1 MSEESVRV
9 RYAPSPTGYPHI
21 GNIRTA
27 LFNWLFARHNGGKFI
42 VRIEDT
48 DIARRVKGS
57 DDAILNSL
65 RWLGLDWD
73 EGPEVGGDYGPYIQS
88 ERRDLYRNCAQQLL
102 EGGNAYKCY
111 CSAERLSRMRAEMAE
126 RKESM
131 RSYDRHC
138 RELGTEEQAR
148 LESGGISPVI
158 RFKAPLMGQ
167 TTFHD
172 LIRGDIT
179 FDNSE
184 LDDLV
189 LLKSDGYPT
198 YHLANVVDDHFM
210 KITHVM
216 RADEWLSST
225 PRHFLLYRAFEW
237 EPPLFAHLPM
247 ILGPDK
253 SKLSKRHGAVSLI
266 EYKKMGYLP
275 EAMINFLAL
284 LGWALDDH
292 SELFSREELISHF
305 SIERISKTAAIF
317 NKDKLDWMNGVY
329 IRNKSVAELTE
340 QLVPFVVRDLTEEEK
355 QSISWKYLQQ
365 YVQQI
370 VPLIRERATT
380 LKEAAELYKSIF
392 KPATQNIQPTDIRS
406 EVKSLTALT
415 AYREKELDY
424 DAELLYGKNLTR
436 EVVAAAL
443 KAALQRLTELDI
455 DWDGTGR
462 DAEKLAED
470 ASSLEEVLRPLAV
483 ELGLKT
489 GELFGLLRVAVTGRT
504 AAPPLFQ
511 TMAVLGKERCL
522 KRIKEAL
529 NKLSVV

>member
-27 LFNWLFARHNGGKFI
+27 LFNWLFARHTGGRFI
-42 VRIEDT
+42 LRIEDT

-57 DDAILNSL
+57 EDAILHSL

-88 ERRDLYRNCAQQLL
+88 ERRDLYQKCAQQLL
-102 EGGNAYKCY
+102 EGGHAYKCY
-111 CSAERLSRMRAEMAE
+111 CSTERLSRMRAEMAE

-138 RELGTEEQAR
+138 RELSLEERAQ
-148 LESGGISPVI
+148 LESGDISPVI
-158 RFKAPLMGQ
+158 RFKVPLVGQ

-198 YHLANVVDDHFM
+198 YHLANIVDDHFM

-225 PRHFLLYRAFEW
+225 PRHVLLYRAFEW

-266 EYKKMGYLP
+266 EYSEMGYLP
-275 EAMINFLAL
+275 EAMMNFLAL
-284 LGWALDDH
+284 LGWALDDKTVI
-292 SELFSREELISHF
+292 FNKEELIRHF
-305 SIERISKTAAIF
+305 SVERISKSAAVF
-317 NKDKLDWMNGVY
+317 NKEKLDWMNGVY
-329 IRNKSVAELTE
+329 IR
-340 QLVPFVVRDLTEEEK
+340 
-355 QSISWKYLQQ
+355 QSISPNPVSVKAEIEEPTVTTELTDQLLAFLKRDLPMEVKRPITKE

-370 VPLIRERATT
+370 APLIYQRFKKFE
-380 LKEAAELYKSIF
+380 EAAELCKFFFQTILVY
-392 KPATQNIQPTDIRS
+392 D
-406 EVKSLTALT
+406 VDSLLGKKLTKETA
-415 AYREKELDY
+415 
-424 DAELLYGKNLTR
+424 
-436 EVVAAAL
+436 VAAL

-455 DWDGTGR
+455 DWEGTGR
-462 DAEKLAED
+462 DTEKLAKD
-470 ASSLEEVLRPLAV
+470 VQSLEEVLRTLAV

-511 TMAVLGKERCL
+511 TMAVLGRERCL
-522 KRIKEAL
+522 RRIEVAL
-529 NKLSVV
+529 SKLSVV